1 VTPPR
6 VVGRASGLGVATRA
20 RVETRHS
27 NAPLAMADARDI
39 MGVARIEREDEETRK
54 AKKPHKTR
62 VSAPKG
68 VSREVWQITGG
79 GETRAG
85 DARVALAPTAIA
97 LHGLKDK
104 RKITART
111 VTWSWVPFRNSAR
124 ADGLQLKHWV
134 KRAVGAGQPA
144 LLGTNGGDV
153 GGDYAFAKYN
163 KKVDMIVYT
172 NEEYEQRLKHLD
184 ESWSK
189 EETDYLFEQLARF
202 DLRFIIAHDRW
213 AFAGSKA
220 RSVDDLKVRYYSI
233 AKTLIEARAET
244 PEAALA
250 HQVVKMP
257 FNAQHEYDRKVA
269 LNTLLNRTNGEM
281 KEEAEILNKVKEI
294 EKRRRAENQA
304 LLQRAAAVFAQG
316 RMQTVERPL
325 SIDEVRAD
333 FETLAPELPTKGN
346 APLKPGAY
354 LRGAHFVA
362 VANEQ
367 AIQAQGGARFGKRID
382 QALEDLGV
390 STPVMNTHAVCAG
403 WLKLREETIE
413 LLRAR
418 KELVAVYERLVAKG
432 KTPGY
437 IPGMADI
444 EAKKSSDA
452 PLKSESALPTPA
464 PTPAPTAM
472 AIKQE
477 VPAPAPATLKR
488 KAEGAHGRKAQ
499 RPKRG

>member
-1 VTPPR
+1 MGDAKDILGIPR
-6 VVGRASGLGVATRA
+6 SVGAGALAGKPKKRA
-20 RVETRHS
+20 
-27 NAPLAMADARDI
+27 NAGA
-39 MGVARIEREDEETRK
+39 E
-54 AKKPHKTR
+54 KP
-62 VSAPKG
+62 PKG
-68 VSREVWQITGG
+68 ISREVWQITRG
-79 GETRAG
+79 TSVHDG
-85 DARVALAPTAIA
+85 DARAPVMPTAVT

-111 VTWSWVPFRNSAR
+111 VTWQWQPFRNSAR
-124 ADGLQLKHWV
+124 TDSLQLKHWV
-134 KRAVGAGQPA
+134 KKAIGGAQQT
-144 LLGTNGGDV
+144 LMGTNGGDV

-163 KKVDMIVYT
+163 KKVDMITYT
-172 NEEYEQRLKHLD
+172 NEEYEQRLKLLD

-189 EETDYLFEQLARF
+189 EETDYLFELLARF
-202 DLRFIIAHDRW
+202 DLRFIIVQDRW
-213 AFAGSKA
+213 AFEGSKA
-220 RSVDDLKVRYYSI
+220 RSVDDLKVRYYTI

-244 PEAALA
+244 PEEAAT
-250 HQVVKMP
+250 HQIVKMP
-257 FNAQHEYDRKVA
+257 FNPQHEYDRKVA

-281 KEEAEILNKVKEI
+281 KEEAEILNKVREI
-294 EKRRRAENQA
+294 EKRRRTENQA

-316 RMQTVERPL
+316 RSQVVERPL

-333 FETLAPELPTKGN
+333 FETLAPELPTKGS
-346 APLKPGAY
+346 AALKSGAY
-354 LRGAHFVA
+354 LRGAHFIA

-367 AIQAQGGARFGKRID
+367 AIQAQGGPRFGKRID

-437 IPGMADI
+437 IPGMADV

-452 PLKSESALPTPA
+452 VVKTETPVLATPVTAAATPA
-464 PTPAPTAM
+464 ATM
-472 AIKQE
+472 VIKQE
-477 VPAPAPATLKR
+477 HAAQTLKR
-488 KAEGAHGRKAQ
+488 KADEPSGRKAQ
-499 RPKRG
+499 RPKRGH